1 MVTLIGDIASASQQ
15 QASSAS
21 QITIA
26 IGDLD
31 SVTQQNAAMVEQ
43 ASAAAREM
51 VSEASAMTDQVGRFR
66 LGAQAPAMAQPM
78 WKAA

>member
-1 MVTLIGDIASASQQ
+1 MATLIGDMATASEQ

-26 IGDLD
+26 IGELD
-31 SVTQQNAAMVEQ
+31 SVTQQNAAMVEE
-43 ASAAAREM
+43 ATAAVRELAG
-51 VSEASAMTDQVGRFR
+51 EAGTMSDQVGRFR
-66 LGAQAPAMAQPM
+66 LAAQPAAMARPM